1 MFGEFVLLTK
11 ERHFFIG
18 LRKRNLISS
27 FCKKRTVLQEL
38 KIFGSHSG
46 GAIFSSVI
54 YFLRYFGDILAIF
67 SSVMARSTVG
77 ELLMRNLI
85 MKLRY
90 TKKTSTEDL

>member
-18 LRKRNLISS
+18 LRKRNLIS

-46 GAIFSSVI
+46 G
-54 YFLRYFGDILAIF
+54 AIF

-90 TKKTSTEDL
+90 TKKTSTED